1 MDERVCGV
9 LMNDSRKDDDEGGRE
24 EEDDDGLFHVL
35 LISLQL
41 SISQFL
47 QLCSR
52 FLVSVNF

>member
-1 MDERVCGV
+1 MEERVCVV
-9 LMNDSRKDDDEGGRE
+9 LMNDHRKEGDEGGRE

-47 QLCSR
+47 QLRSR
-52 FLVSVNF
+52 F

>member
-1 MDERVCGV
+1 MDERLCVV
-9 LMNDSRKDDDEGGRE
+9 LMNESRKEDDEGGRE

-52 FLVSVNF
+52 F